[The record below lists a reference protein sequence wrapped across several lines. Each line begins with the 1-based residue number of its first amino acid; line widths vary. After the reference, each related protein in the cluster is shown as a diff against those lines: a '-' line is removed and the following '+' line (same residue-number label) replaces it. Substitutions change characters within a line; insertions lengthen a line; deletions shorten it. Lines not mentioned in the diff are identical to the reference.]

1 MARRLLLLGIGLL
14 AALPLPAAAQN
25 REHQQIFADLRM
37 LHEQTQLLRV
47 AVAELAE
54 SLKAVNSR
62 VDEQSELTRRLFADQ
77 GVQIGGLT
85 ENARIL
91 REKLDATTVSLSK
104 DAHEMETIRQE
115 LAAQRALLMQIITM
129 LTPPV
134 VPVEGGV
141 PPTGAGTPPPAVGA
155 GAAGAAGVK
164 PPTPAPVL
172 PPAPQNPQR
181 AFDTAF
187 GDYATGQFD
196 MAIAGFQYYIE
207 TFPTSPDVPKARFH
221 VAESHYGKGAYKEA
235 VTAYEQVIR
244 LHKGTDWEPQ
254 ALYKQGLAYEQLGQ
268 TERAKAN
275 WELVRKSFPT
285 SSAAM
290 LAAQN
295 LARII
300 KTSFMTGT
308 SVSPKD

>member
-1 MARRLLLLGIGLL
+1 MARRLLLLGLGVLL
-14 AALPLPAAAQN
+14 AVPLHAAAQN

-54 SLKAVNSR
+54 SLKSVNSR
-62 VDEQSELTRRLFADQ
+62 VDEQANLTRKLFADQ
-77 GVQIGGLT
+77 GVQIGSLT
-85 ENARIL
+85 ENTRIL
-91 REKLDATTVSLSK
+91 REKLDATNVAMSK

-115 LAAQRALLMQIITM
+115 LAAQRTLLTQIIALL
-129 LTPPV
+129 TPADQ
-134 VPVEGGV
+134 GA
-141 PPTGAGTPPPAVGA
+141 PTGAAAGA
-155 GAAGAAGVK
+155 GAAGAGLTGAE
-164 PPTPAPVL
+164 PPTGATTPPPPQVQL
-172 PPAPQNPQR
+172 PPPPQNPQR

-187 GDYATGQFD
+187 GDYATGQYD

-221 VAESHYGKGAYKEA
+221 VAESHYGKGAYREA
-235 VTAYEQVIR
+235 VAAYEQVIT
-244 LHKGTDWEPQ
+244 LHKATDWEPQ

-275 WELVRKSFPT
+275 WELVRKSFPDT
-285 SSAAM
+285 SAAM

-300 KTSFMTGT
+300 KGGIF
-308 SVSPKD
+308 

>member
-1 MARRLLLLGIGLL
+1 MARRLCTLLGLGLLL
-14 AALPLPAAAQN
+14 ALPGQAAGQN
-25 REHQQIFADLRM
+25 REQQQIFADLRM

-54 SLKAVNSR
+54 ALKAANSR
-62 VDEQSELTRRLFADQ
+62 VDEQSNLTRKLFADQ
-77 GVQIGGLT
+77 GVEIGGLT

-91 REKLDATTVSLSK
+91 REKLDATNVSLSK

-115 LAAQRALLMQIITM
+115 LAAQRALLTQIIAM

-134 VPVEGGV
+134 PPVDPTNPDDPAAAGAGGLTGTV
-141 PPTGAGTPPPAVGA
+141 PPPVGGATTTPPPVQ
-155 GAAGAAGVK
+155 
-164 PPTPAPVL
+164 PPAP
-172 PPAPQNPQR
+172 PQNPQR
-181 AFDTAF
+181 AYDTAF
-187 GDYATGQFD
+187 GDYATGQYD
-196 MAIAGFQYYIE
+196 MAILGFQYYIE
-207 TFPTSPDVPKARFH
+207 TFPTSPEVPKARFH

-235 VTAYEQVIR
+235 VTAYEQVIT

-275 WELVRKSFPT
+275 WELVRKAFPD

-290 LAAQN
+290 LATQN

-300 KTSFMTGT
+300 KGGIF
-308 SVSPKD
+308 DRN

>member
-1 MARRLLLLGIGLL
+1 MARRLLLLGLGVLL
-14 AALPLPAAAQN
+14 ALPVHAAAQN

-54 SLKAVNSR
+54 SLKGINTR
-62 VDEQSELTRRLFADQ
+62 VDEQASLTRKLFADQ
-77 GVQIGGLT
+77 GVQIGSLT

-91 REKLDATTVSLSK
+91 REKLDATNVSMSK

-115 LAAQRALLMQIITM
+115 LAAQRTLLTQIIALL
-129 LTPPV
+129 TPGMSPGA
-134 VPVEGGV
+134 PSDTAAAAGATGTTGGE
-141 PPTGAGTPPPAVGA
+141 PPP
-155 GAAGAAGVK
+155 GAAG
-164 PPTPAPVL
+164 PPATVQL
-172 PPAPQNPQR
+172 PPPPQNPQR

-187 GDYATGQFD
+187 GDYATGQYD

-221 VAESHYGKGAYKEA
+221 VAESQYGKGAYKEA
-235 VTAYEQVIR
+235 VAAYEQVIT
-244 LHKGTDWEPQ
+244 LHKSTDWEPQ

-275 WELVRKSFPT
+275 WELVRKSFPDT
-285 SSAAM
+285 SAAM
-290 LAAQN
+290 LATQN

-300 KTSFMTGT
+300 KGGLF
-308 SVSPKD
+308 

>member
-1 MARRLLLLGIGLL
+1 MTRRLLPVVVLGALLL
-14 AALPLPAAAQN
+14 AAAPAAAQN
-25 REHQQIFADLRM
+25 REHQQIFADLRI

-47 AVAELAE
+47 SVAELAE
-54 SLKAVNSR
+54 ALKAINGR
-62 VDEQSELTRRLFADQ
+62 VDEQANLTRKLFADQ
-77 GVQIGGLT
+77 GVQIGALT
-85 ENARIL
+85 DTARIL

-115 LAAQRALLMQIITM
+115 LANQRTLLNQIITM
-129 LTPPV
+129 LTPAPAPV
-134 VPVEGGV
+134 
-141 PPTGAGTPPPAVGA
+141 TDPAAVAAGA
-155 GAAGAAGVK
+155 GAAGATGTTPPPAGVK
-164 PPTPAPVL
+164 PPVL
-172 PPAPQNPQR
+172 PPPPQNPQR
-181 AFDTAF
+181 AYDTAF

-207 TFPTSPDVPKARFH
+207 TFPSSPDVPKARFH

-235 VTAYEQVIR
+235 VTAYEQVIT

-268 TERAKAN
+268 VERAKAN
-275 WELVRKSFPT
+275 WELVRRSFPD

-300 KTSFMTGT
+300 KTSIE
-308 SVSPKD
+308 KD

>member
-1 MARRLLLLGIGLL
+1 MVRRLLPVALLL
-14 AALPLPAAAQN
+14 ALPLQAAAQN
-25 REHQQIFADLRM
+25 REHLQIFADLRI
-37 LHEQTQLLRV
+37 LQEQTQMLRV

-54 SLKAVNSR
+54 SLKAVNAR
-62 VDEQSELTRRLFADQ
+62 VDEQGNLTRKLFADQ
-77 GVQIGGLT
+77 GVELGALT
-85 ENARIL
+85 DNARIL
-91 REKLDATTVSLSK
+91 REKLDATNVSLSK

-115 LAAQRALLMQIITM
+115 LSNQRILLNQILALL
-129 LTPPV
+129 TPAP
-134 VPVEGGV
+134 
-141 PPTGAGTPPPAVGA
+141 PPTDPSDPT
-155 GAAGAAGVK
+155 AAGAGVAGAV
-164 PPTPAPVL
+164 PPVIGGTSGIGLTTPPNPTLPAP
-172 PPAPQNPQR
+172 PQNPQR
-181 AFDTAF
+181 AYDTAF

-196 MAIAGFQYYIE
+196 MAIAGFVYYIE
-207 TFPTSPDVPKARFH
+207 TFPSSPDVPKARFH

-235 VTAYEQVIR
+235 VEAYEQVIT

-275 WELVRKSFPT
+275 WELVRRSFPD

-300 KTSFMTGT
+300 KGGIER
-308 SVSPKD
+308 D

>member
-1 MARRLLLLGIGLL
+1 MARRLLILVLL
-14 AALPLPAAAQN
+14 ALPATAAAQN

-37 LHEQTQLLRV
+37 LQEQTQLLRV
-47 AVAELAE
+47 AVAELAA
-54 SLKAVNSR
+54 SLKAVNTR
-62 VDEQSELTRRLFADQ
+62 VDEQANLTRKLFADQ
-77 GVQIGGLT
+77 GVQIGSLT

-91 REKLDATTVSLSK
+91 REKMDATNVSLSK

-115 LAAQRALLMQIITM
+115 LATQRTLLTQIITM
-129 LTPPV
+129 LTP
-134 VPVEGGV
+134 VPVPGD
-141 PPTGAGTPPPAVGA
+141 PSNPT
-155 GAAGAAGVK
+155 AAGAAGVAGAT
-164 PPTPAPVL
+164 PPAGTGTTAPPPVQL
-172 PPAPQNPQR
+172 PPPPQNPQR

-207 TFPTSPDVPKARFH
+207 TFPTSPDVPKARYH

-235 VTAYEQVIR
+235 VAAYEQV
-244 LHKGTDWEPQ
+244 LKLDKGTDWEAP

-275 WELVRKSFPT
+275 WELVRKSFPD

-290 LAAQN
+290 MAAQN

-300 KTSFMTGT
+300 KKTTISN
-308 SVSPKD
+308 

>member
-1 MARRLLLLGIGLL
+1 MVRRLLPVALLL
-14 AALPLPAAAQN
+14 ALPLQAAAQN
-25 REHQQIFADLRM
+25 REHLQMFADLRI
-37 LHEQTQLLRV
+37 LQEQTQMLRV

-62 VDEQSELTRRLFADQ
+62 VDEQANLTRKLFADQ
-77 GVQIGGLT
+77 GVELGALT
-85 ENARIL
+85 DNARIL
-91 REKLDATTVSLSK
+91 REKLDATNVSLSK

-115 LAAQRALLMQIITM
+115 LSNQRLLLNQILVL
-129 LTPPV
+129 LTPA
-134 VPVEGGV
+134 
-141 PPTGAGTPPPAVGA
+141 PTPIDPTDPT
-155 GAAGAAGVK
+155 AAGAGVAGAG
-164 PPTPAPVL
+164 PPGIGGTSGVGLTTPPNPTLPAP
-172 PPAPQNPQR
+172 PQNPQR
-181 AFDTAF
+181 AYDTAF

-196 MAIAGFQYYIE
+196 MAIAGFVYYIE
-207 TFPTSPDVPKARFH
+207 TFPSSPDVPKARFH

-235 VTAYEQVIR
+235 VEAYEQVIT

-275 WELVRKSFPT
+275 WELVRRSFPD

-300 KTSFMTGT
+300 KGGIER
-308 SVSPKD
+308 D